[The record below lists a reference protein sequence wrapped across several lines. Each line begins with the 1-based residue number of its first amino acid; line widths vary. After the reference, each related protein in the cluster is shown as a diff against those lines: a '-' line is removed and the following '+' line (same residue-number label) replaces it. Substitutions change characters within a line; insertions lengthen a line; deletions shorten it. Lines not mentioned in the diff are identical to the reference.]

1 MPYSLENSVIDLE
14 ATRVLV
20 ISWPDGHWNQ
30 TLRNWIRGR
39 FWRRADHPDDQIID
53 VIRPDL
59 VCAKNWAI
67 RQHVI
72 DHPGKY
78 KHFLFIERD
87 VKPELPAD
95 EMFRVSADIVC
106 CQVKVRNEAAWL
118 KPDSFH
124 ATMWMSSR
132 SALERIAPPW
142 FGVQYSDDGCDRLS
156 GECEH
161 FRARALAAGLK
172 IRRGGWA
179 DHDMEQSWC
188 S

>member
-20 ISWPDGHWNQ
+20 ISWPDGHWNK

-39 FWRRADHPDDQIID
+39 FWRRPDHPDDQIID

-67 RQHVI
+67 REHVI

-87 VKPELPAD
+87 VKPEVYAD
-95 EMFRVSADIVC
+95 DMFREKADIVC

-118 KPDSFH
+118 HSNSFH
-124 ATMWMSSR
+124 ATMWMSNR
-132 SALERIAPPW
+132 PALERIGPPW
-142 FGVQYSDDGCDRLS
+142 FGVKYSDDGCDRLS

-161 FRARALAAGLK
+161 FRAKALDAGLS
-172 IRRGGWA
+172 IARGGWA
-179 DHDMEQSWC
+179 GHDMEQSWC